1 MAIIIEGKTACPLCS
16 NILEKGQEVV
26 SFPAFVGNGLDPLW
40 PFSDAAFHSDCFEQH
55 PLSSEAI
62 ARYEEMRE
70 ETAPGS
76 RACVVCKA
84 EIEDPDDYFGLG
96 HLVSSPT
103 HPLYRYNYTH
113 AHTSCLPRWSE
124 ISRVQRMLQKLKESG
139 HWKGRSLDDVL
150 LRLQSSE
157 ASDAV

>member
-1 MAIIIEGKTACPLCS
+1 MAIIIEGKTACPLCD

-26 SFPAFVGNGLDPLW
+26 SFPAFVGNELDPLW
-40 PFSDAAFHSDCFEQH
+40 LFSDAAFHSGCFEKH

-70 ETAPGS
+70 KTAPGC

-96 HLVSSPT
+96 HLVSSPQD
-103 HPLYRYNYTH
+103 PLYEYNYTH
-113 AHTSCLPRWSE
+113 AHISCLPRWPE
-124 ISRVQRMLQKLKESG
+124 ISKVHQLLQNLKESG
-139 HWKGRSLDDVL
+139 RLKGMSLDQML
-150 LRLQSSE
+150 LRLRSGE
-157 ASDAV
+157 AQDAV